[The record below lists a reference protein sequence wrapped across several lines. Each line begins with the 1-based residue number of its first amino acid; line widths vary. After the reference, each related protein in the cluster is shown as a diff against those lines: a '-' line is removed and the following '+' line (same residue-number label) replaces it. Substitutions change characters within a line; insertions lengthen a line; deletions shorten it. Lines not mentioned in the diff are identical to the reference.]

1 MDHRHFIVQQIVPKQ
16 WGSKMHSNRG
26 YEMVVRPKGRTP
38 ADEYLHKGKCWI
50 EGRENSNYVI
60 ELKNNTSNR
69 VMAVVSVDGLSVTNG
84 QPASFDSGGFLVEP
98 YGTVSLPG
106 WMLSNQ
112 TAAEFVF
119 GKKENSYATQIG
131 EGGNTGVIGAA
142 WFTEKPKP
150 LPVND
155 YIKTGSLTKGI
166 RNLAASSSNGM
177 LSNSIVASGYTES
190 LGTEFGES
198 VGFATTQVAFE
209 KASDT
214 PETVMLIYYDTA
226 QNLQKMGIRLKERYA
241 NSIPDA
247 FPASKSEF
255 CKPPPS
261 WVSKNT

>member
-38 ADEYLHKGKCWI
+38 ATMYLYKGKCWI
-50 EGRENSNYVI
+50 EGRENSNYFI
-60 ELKNNTSNR
+60 ELKNNTGNR

-84 QPASFDSGGFLVEP
+84 QLASFDSDGFLVEP

-106 WMLSNQ
+106 WMLNNQ

-131 EGGNTGVIGAA
+131 ESGNTGVIGAA

-150 LPVND
+150 
-155 YIKTGSLTKGI
+155 IKYVKGI
-166 RNLAASSSNGM
+166 RGITASSGVGM
-177 LSNSIVASGYTES
+177 MSSNSIVASGYTQS

-209 KASDT
+209 KASNT

-226 QNLQKMGIRLKERYA
+226 QNLQKMGIRLKERYTY
-241 NSIPDA
+241 SIPDA
-247 FPASKSEF
+247 FPASKSDF

-261 WVSKNT
+261 WVSKNR